1 MEMNMGKFSEK
12 LVGLLELAKKKKN
25 VLEYQEISDYFKDQP
40 LDAEQMD
47 KIFDFLE
54 ASGVDV
60 LRITENSADD
70 LMLDDDMDI
79 DGLDDEEEVEPVKKF
94 SPAKSRQQAQEDDE
108 PEEKSKRSSQ
118 PKVTPIHRT
127 VTKKMPG
134 TGMEVCVIKPTSVE
148 DAREITETL
157 LANRTVVLNLEGLDV
172 DIAQR
177 IIDFTSGSCFAI
189 SGNLQKIS
197 HYIFIITP
205 ASVDISGDFQ
215 DFFGGA
221 GSFEMPINNGMS

>member
-1 MEMNMGKFSEK
+1 MGVMDKFLNYMKLNDDDDEYDDGYYDDEDPIVEEK
-12 LVGLLELAKKKKN
+12 AKKA
-25 VLEYQEISDYFKDQP
+25 SFK
-40 LDAEQMD
+40 EV
-47 KIFDFLE
+47 
-54 ASGVDV
+54 S
-60 LRITENSADD
+60 
-70 LMLDDDMDI
+70 DDD
-79 DGLDDEEEVEPVKKF
+79 ESFK
-94 SPAKSRQQAQEDDE
+94 AKTTA
-108 PEEKSKRSSQ
+108 
-118 PKVTPIHRT
+118 KVTPMRQVRKT
-127 VTKKMPG
+127 SG
-134 TGMEVCVIKPTSVE
+134 AGMEVCVIKPSSVE

-215 DFFGGA
+215 EILN
-221 GSFEMPINNGMS
+221 GSFDVPSF

>member
-1 MEMNMGKFSEK
+1 MG
-12 LVGLLELAKKKKN
+12 V
-25 VLEYQEISDYFKDQP
+25 
-40 LDAEQMD
+40 MD
-47 KIFDFLE
+47 KFI
-54 ASGVDV
+54 
-60 LRITENSADD
+60 SAMKLSEDEDD
-70 LMLDDDMDI
+70 GYYDDDFY
-79 DGLDDEEEVEPVKKF
+79 DDDPEPMRKPVSSKDTDNAEEDKVRKLT
-94 SPAKSRQQAQEDDE
+94 
-108 PEEKSKRSSQ
+108 
-118 PKVTPIHRT
+118 PKVTPLRQ
-127 VTKKMPG
+127 TKKVG
-134 TGMEVCVIKPTSVE
+134 AGMEVCVIKPNTVV

-215 DFFGGA
+215 DILS
-221 GSFEMPINNGMS
+221 GSFDVPIDKGF